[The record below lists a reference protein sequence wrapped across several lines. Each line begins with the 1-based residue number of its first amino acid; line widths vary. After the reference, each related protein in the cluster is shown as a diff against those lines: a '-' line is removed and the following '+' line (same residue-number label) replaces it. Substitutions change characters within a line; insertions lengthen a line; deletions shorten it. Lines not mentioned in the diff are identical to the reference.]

1 MSQNDTIAICLI
13 LTNKG
18 YFRMRLWITCL
29 LILLTMLAS
38 LSVVQNLAESFVLGN
53 VGGDIV
59 GNVIHVPSYLPFIL
73 LIISVT
79 LVVCQALIK
88 RTKPSAGS
96 VQANIYQAKIYHRIL
111 SLTPLS
117 ALIMQALIICLLVLG
132 AGLQTVRAVQTEV
145 ANQLEQP
152 IRVLATVRPLGISDS
167 NYYPSAD
174 DSLSTGYRQLA
185 VIESVEPLTL
195 NHFGNST
202 TQSSPSESPQIQSL
216 QGKTV
221 LLSARFPALP
231 NKTNLPTGYSSD
243 YAGLNQLQ
251 PTQSTKMMLALSPIP
266 PMDEGFTHRWLR
278 SRHVNAQ
285 AKVLAYQQAF
295 SEIPSEYS
303 NWKTSLNQWRWN
315 IRAHFLQ
322 GLGKTDWENLST
334 GKQQALAVTLSLLTG
349 DRALISKD
357 SKNLYQLSGISHLLA
372 ISGTHVLFLAIILSS
387 LTVRLV
393 NGFVPRLY
401 DYLPRSELRW
411 LTMVFGAL
419 LYALFTGF
427 DVPSARTVY
436 MLMAVGLARLLLL
449 DISARQVLLVVA
461 VLMAMYD
468 PYVLWQAG
476 FWLSFV
482 AVMLLISYDLAMNEN
497 NFRRYNPNSY
507 KTNDNRNNVEETLPT
522 RLLVQLLDQFLPFLK
537 LQLWIFIAL
546 LPLSLLLFGKVS
558 LWGVLVNLFAIAFYG
573 WIIVPLNLLAGVI
586 YLLLPSVADVLW
598 GLVSWLLQGCHGF
611 LAWLVGVDELGQ
623 GGQAWLY
630 TNINVGMMLIMGLMF
645 LPMLLPRHSV
655 SRVWS
660 LPPLVLLLILL
671 FNQATFN
678 QENMHDS
685 RSSETSTITV
695 KKPTTITL
703 LNTQLTSNNR
713 HISSLLVS
721 HDDENWLIVANHGF
735 AFSGK
740 KDNKKANASNL
751 QNQQSQLL
759 TQWQNA
765 LGENAISALTG
776 IIVQTPSPELLQA
789 SLSLKSVMP
798 VGFIWQAG
806 NQHIN
811 DYSNKQSQSVSSCDM
826 GKNWQSDDGKL
837 SIKAMTGWQ
846 EIDDKGV
853 WSCAISLTVDGN
865 ARMQIN
871 NQYPVYWAGKQ
882 TAYKYQLIEPSTKL
896 PLKQPIK
903 QLAVNQVIINAGGK
917 SDKLWQL
924 WALLCPTDNHS
935 ANGESFLLSH
945 SYNDFPKVLIE
956 RDNSINN
963 WLLLDK
969 PSQYNQQKLPKVLLD
984 WGGELEA
991 D

>member
-1 MSQNDTIAICLI
+1 
-13 LTNKG
+13 
-18 YFRMRLWITCL
+18 MRLWITCL

-53 VGGDIV
+53 VV
-59 GNVIHVPSYLPFIL
+59 HVPSYLPLIL

-79 LVVCQALIK
+79 LMVCQALIK

-145 ANQLEQP
+145 TKQLEQP

-243 YAGLNQLQ
+243 FAGLNQLQ

-315 IRAHFLQ
+315 IRSHFLQ
-322 GLGKTDWENLST
+322 GLGNSNNAKNNVNNSNWANLPTD
-334 GKQQALAVTLSLLTG
+334 KQQALAVTLSLLTG

-497 NFRRYNPNSY
+497 NFRRYNPNSR
-507 KTNDNRNNVEETLPT
+507 KTNDNRSNVAETLST
-522 RLLVQLLDQFLPFLK
+522 QLLVQLLAQFLPFFK
-537 LQLWIFIAL
+537 LQLWIFVAL

-611 LAWLVGVDELGQ
+611 LAWLVGVDELGYATGQ

-671 FNQATFN
+671 FNQ
-678 QENMHDS
+678 ENMHDDMN
-685 RSSETSTITV
+685 RETSTIT
-695 KKPTTITL
+695 KSTATTITL
-703 LNTQLTSNNR
+703 LNTQLTGNNR

-735 AFSGK
+735 AFRSK
-740 KDNKKANASNL
+740 KINANASNL
-751 QNQQSQLL
+751 QGQQSQLL

-811 DYSNKQSQSVSSCDM
+811 GYSNKQSQAVSSCDM

-853 WSCAISLTVDGN
+853 WSCAISLTVNDTVDGN
-865 ARMQIN
+865 ASIQIN

-882 TAYKYQLIEPSTKL
+882 TAYKAQLIEPSTKQ

-924 WALLCPTDNHS
+924 WALLCPTDNHNLQNHS
-935 ANGESFLLSH
+935 AKRESLLLSH
-945 SYNDFPKVLIE
+945 SYNDFPKALIKQ
-956 RDNSINN
+956 DNSINN